1 MAKFQGKHSE
11 ITDKILKAF
20 YQVHTELGYGF
31 SEKVYENA
39 LAILLRNLGLRVEQQ
54 VQITVYFQGQIV
66 GEYIADL
73 IIDDVVLL
81 ELKAVRKLIDQ
92 HSAQLLTYLKST
104 KLEVGLFLNF
114 GPSAAFK
121 RMVYDNDR
129 KGNLSWIKK

>member
-1 MAKFQGKHSE
+1 MAKFQGKYAE
-11 ITDKILKAF
+11 ITDKVLKAF

-39 LAILLRNLGLRVEQQ
+39 LVILLQNLSLRVEQQ
-54 VQITVYFQGQIV
+54 VPITVYFHGQVV

-73 IIDDVVLL
+73 IVNAVVLL

-92 HSAQLLTYLKST
+92 HSAQLLSYLKST
-104 KLEVGLFLNF
+104 ELEVGLLLNF

-121 RMVYDNDR
+121 RMVFDNER